1 MNMAVPAETSSVV
14 SVLSDPATL
23 MGLGAVAA
31 GAAYYLATR
40 PTPIRFPVPLDNQS
54 LELPGGERTR
64 VSRLLKSTELI
75 SHCFEDATTMYGA
88 ERETG
93 LQRWP
98 MSGLEDVRD
107 FPLPVDQLREVELRA
122 HALGSGL
129 KELKIA
135 TGQGTFV
142 GIYAQNCVEW
152 MVTEVS
158 CNMFSRV
165 IVPLYD
171 TLGPDAANYI
181 INHVSMP
188 VVVCGAN
195 KVAAILKQA
204 KHCPS
209 LKLVVKIGA
218 PPTKEEA
225 EQADATSKPGSPY
238 KETEIFAS
246 MTQNIT
252 AQMRGVAM
260 HDIIRTLGG
269 GGNPKGV
276 MLSHGNMISNLSS
289 VCIHL
294 GDWAALTFRDTHI
307 SYLPL
312 AHMFERVV
320 MGMVFMVGARAGF
333 FRGDVKELMNDIQE
347 LKPTLFVSVPRLL
360 NRVYDKM
367 ISAVTAS
374 PVKKWLY
381 ETAFASKMAELRR
394 GIIRNNSIWDWLIFS
409 RVQKGLGGQI
419 RILITASAP
428 ISGKV
433 LDFLRVASGAYVF
446 EGYGQTE
453 CTAAASVTLVGDHES
468 GHVGPPLA
476 CNYIKLMDVKDMN
489 YFAENN
495 EGEICFKGHN
505 IFKGYYNDKE
515 KTAEVLDA
523 DGWLHSGDIG
533 RWLPNGVLKI
543 IDRKKHIFKL
553 SQGEYIAP
561 EKVENIYIRCKFVAQ
576 VLIYGDSLKSC
587 CIGVV
592 APNEEH
598 LATWAKENG
607 RNESFRELCADH
619 GVKEMILKEM
629 TEFGKKNGLSSLEQM
644 KGIVL
649 FPEGFTVE
657 NELLTPTFKMKRPE
671 LKKRFM
677 EDIDIHIELE
687 QKIAKFIGRED
698 AILYGSC
705 FDANGGVFEA
715 LLSADGAII
724 SDQLNHASICGQ
736 MSNIPFVWDHCQILL
751 NSLRKRNGMLW
762 RL

>member
-23 MGLGAVAA
+23 VGLGAVAA

-107 FPLPVDQLREVELRA
+107 FTLPVDQLREVELRA

-225 EQADATSKPGSPY
+225 EQADAVSVTLKSFEEVVEIGKGNLASREPPTPEDLLTICYTSG
-238 KETEIFAS
+238 T
-246 MTQNIT
+246 T
-252 AQMRGVAM
+252 
-260 HDIIRTLGG
+260 
-269 GGNPKGV
+269 GNPKGV

-515 KTAEVLDA
+515 KTAE
-523 DGWLHSGDIG
+523 
-533 RWLPNGVLKI
+533 I